1 MQENQTIP
9 FKCPKCQAPIN
20 VNEALYKQI
29 ESENQSRFLAQQR
42 EFEKEVNEKRA
53 QYQSHFKALEQKEE
67 ALKEREREQQAQFDD
82 AVKQASALALQD
94 ERAKIIEEA
103 RKNAFLEQ
111 QKGLELLQKE
121 LDEKSKQVQELHQ
134 KEAEIERLKRENN
147 EAESRLKA
155 ENEKK
160 LNEKLDLEREKIE
173 KALHEKNE
181 LKFKQQEEQL
191 EMLRNELKNAQRKAE
206 LSSQQF
212 QGEVQELA
220 IEEFLKQKFP
230 LDSVEEIKK
239 GQRGGDCIQVVHT
252 REFQNCGKIYY
263 ESKRT
268 KEFQK
273 AWVEKLKS
281 DMREIGADVGVIVSE
296 ALPKEMERMGL
307 FEGVW
312 VCSFEEF
319 KGLSAVLREGV
330 IQVSLAKKSQ
340 ENKGDKVN
348 LLYHYLTS
356 SEFSMQVNA
365 IIEGF
370 EQLRADLES
379 EKRAMARIWKSREK
393 QMEKVFE
400 GTINMYGSIK
410 GIAGNV
416 IGQVKALEL
425 GYDGEELEEDN
436 SRRKYER

>member
-1 MQENQTIP
+1 MQENQIT
-9 FKCPKCQAPIN
+9 CPKCQTLID

-29 ESENQSRFLAQQR
+29 ERENQNKFLAQQR
-42 EFEKEVNEKRA
+42 EFEKEVNAKRA
-53 QYQSHFKALEQKEE
+53 QYQSYFKNLEQKEE
-67 ALKEREREQQAQFDD
+67 ALKEREKEQQAKFDE
-82 AVKQASALALQD
+82 AVKQASVLALQD

-220 IEEFLKQKFP
+220 IEEFLRQKFP
-230 LDSVEEIKK
+230 LDSIEEIKK

-393 QMEKVFE
+393 QIDKVFE

-410 GIAGNV
+410 GIAGNA

-425 GYDGEELEEDN
+425 GYDGEDLE
-436 SRRKYER
+436 

>member
-9 FKCPKCQAPIN
+9 FKCPKCQVVID

-29 ESENQSRFLAQQR
+29 ELENQSRFLAQQK
-42 EFEKEVNEKRA
+42 EFEKEVKEKRA
-53 QYQSHFKALEQKEE
+53 QYQSHFKMLEQKEE
-67 ALKEREREQQAQFDD
+67 VLKEREKEQKAKFDD

-134 KEAEIERLKRENN
+134 KEAEIEKLKRENN

-160 LNEKLDLEREKIE
+160 LNEKLETERERIE

-220 IEEFLKQKFP
+220 IEEFLRQKFP
-230 LDSVEEIKK
+230 LDCIEEIKK

-319 KGLSAVLREGV
+319 KGLSTVLREGV

-370 EQLRADLES
+370 EQLRAELEK
-379 EKRAMARIWKSREK
+379 EKNAMARIWKSREK

-410 GIAGNV
+410 GIMGNT

-425 GYDGEELEEDN
+425 GYDGEDLED
-436 SRRKYER
+436 

>member
-9 FKCPKCQAPIN
+9 FKCPNCQAPIN

-29 ESENQSRFLAQQR
+29 ERENQNKFLAQQK

-53 QYQSHFKALEQKEE
+53 QYLSDFKNLEQKEE
-67 ALKEREREQQAQFDD
+67 ALKVREKEQQAKFDE

-160 LNEKLDLEREKIE
+160 LNEKLEMEREKIE

-220 IEEFLKQKFP
+220 IEEFLRQKFP
-230 LDSVEEIKK
+230 LDSIEEIKK

-281 DMREIGADVGVIVSE
+281 DMREIGADVGIIVSE

-330 IQVSLAKKSQ
+330 IQVGLAKKSQ

-400 GTINMYGSIK
+400 STINMYGSIK
-410 GIAGNV
+410 GIVGNA

-425 GYDGEELEEDN
+425 GYDGEDLED
-436 SRRKYER
+436 

>member
-1 MQENQTIP
+1 MQENQTRP
-9 FKCPKCQAPIN
+9 FICPKCQEPID

-29 ESENQSRFLAQQR
+29 EQENQSRFLAQQKA
-42 EFEKEVNEKRA
+42 FEKEVNEKRA

-67 ALKEREREQQAQFDD
+67 ALKEREREQKAQFDD

-111 QKGLELLQKE
+111 QKSLELLQKE
-121 LDEKSKQVQELHQ
+121 LEEKSKQVQQLHQ

-206 LSSQQF
+206 LSSQQL

-220 IEEFLKQKFP
+220 IEEFLRQKFP
-230 LDSVEEIKK
+230 LDCIEEIKK

-330 IQVSLAKKSQ
+330 IQVGLAKKSQ

-379 EKRAMARIWKSREK
+379 EKRAMARIWK
-393 QMEKVFE
+393 
-400 GTINMYGSIK
+400 
-410 GIAGNV
+410 AGKN
-416 IGQVKALEL
+416 KWKKCLRARLTCMALL
-425 GYDGEELEEDN
+425 RAL
-436 SRRKYER
+436 RVML

>member
-1 MQENQTIP
+1 MQENQ
-9 FKCPKCQAPIN
+9 FKCPNCQAPID

-29 ESENQSRFLAQQR
+29 ESENQSRFLAQQK
-42 EFEKEVNEKRA
+42 EFDKKVDEKRE
-53 QYQSHFKALEQKEE
+53 QYKKYFNELKQKEE
-67 ALKEREREQQAQFDD
+67 ALKEQEEKQKAQFEN
-82 AVKQASALALQD
+82 AVKQASALALQN

-134 KEAEIERLKRENN
+134 KEAEIERLKRENS

-160 LNEKLDLEREKIE
+160 LNEKLDVERERIA

-220 IEEFLKQKFP
+220 IEEFLRQKFP
-230 LDSVEEIKK
+230 LDSIEEIKK

-252 REFQNCGKIYY
+252 REIQNCGKIYY

-273 AWVEKLKS
+273 AWIEKFKG

-330 IQVSLAKKSQ
+330 IKVSLAKKNQ
-340 ENKGDKVN
+340 ENKSDKMS
-348 LLYHYLTS
+348 LLYAYLTS
-356 SEFSMQVNA
+356 RDFALQVEA
-365 IIEGF
+365 IVEGF
-370 EQLRADLES
+370 SKMREDLES
-379 EKRAMARIWKSREK
+379 EKRSMKRIWNAREK
-393 QMEKVFE
+393 QIEIVLDSTTK
-400 GTINMYGSIK
+400 MYGSIK
-410 GIAGNV
+410 GIAGNA
-416 IGQVKALEL
+416 IAQVKALEL
-425 GYDGEELEEDN
+425 GYDGGEDLE
-436 SRRKYER
+436 

>member
-29 ESENQSRFLAQQR
+29 ERENQNKFLAQQKA
-42 EFEKEVNEKRA
+42 FEKEVNEKRA
-53 QYQSHFKALEQKEE
+53 QYQSYFKNLEQKEE
-67 ALKEREREQQAQFDD
+67 ALKERAKEQQAKFDE

-220 IEEFLKQKFP
+220 IEEFLRQKFP
-230 LDSVEEIKK
+230 LDSIEEIKK

-273 AWVEKLKS
+273 AWVEKLKN

-330 IQVSLAKKSQ
+330 IQVNLAKKSQ

-393 QMEKVFE
+393 QIDKVFE

-410 GIAGNV
+410 GIAGNA

-425 GYDGEELEEDN
+425 GYDEGELE
-436 SRRKYER
+436 

>member
-9 FKCPKCQAPIN
+9 FKCPKCQAPID

-29 ESENQSRFLAQQR
+29 ELENQSRFLAQQK
-42 EFEKEVNEKRA
+42 EFEKEVKEKRA
-53 QYQSHFKALEQKEE
+53 QYQSHFKMLEQKEE
-67 ALKEREREQQAQFDD
+67 ALKEREREQKAKFDD

-134 KEAEIERLKRENN
+134 KEAEIERLKRENS

-160 LNEKLDLEREKIE
+160 LNEKLDLERERIE
-173 KALHEKNE
+173 KVLHEKNE

-220 IEEFLKQKFP
+220 IEEFLRQKFP
-230 LDSVEEIKK
+230 LDCIEEIKK

-370 EQLRADLES
+370 EQLRAELEK
-379 EKRAMARIWKSREK
+379 EKNAMARIWKSREK
-393 QMEKVFE
+393 QIEKVFE

-410 GIAGNV
+410 GIMGNT

-425 GYDGEELEEDN
+425 GYDGEDLED
-436 SRRKYER
+436 

>member
-1 MQENQTIP
+1 MQENQTHS
-9 FKCPKCQAPIN
+9 FKCPNCQVVID

-29 ESENQSRFLAQQR
+29 ELENQSRFLAQQK
-42 EFEKEVNEKRA
+42 EFEKEVKEKRA
-53 QYQSHFKALEQKEE
+53 QYQSHFKMLEQKEE
-67 ALKEREREQQAQFDD
+67 ALKEQEREQKAKFDD

-121 LDEKSKQVQELHQ
+121 LDEKSKQIQELHQ

-160 LNEKLDLEREKIE
+160 LNEKLETEREKIE

-220 IEEFLKQKFP
+220 IEEFLRQKFP
-230 LDSVEEIKK
+230 LDCVEEIKK

-296 ALPKEMERMGL
+296 VLPKEMERMGL

-356 SEFSMQVNA
+356 SEFSMQVSA

-370 EQLRADLES
+370 EQLRAELEK
-379 EKRAMARIWKSREK
+379 EKNAMARIWKSREK

-410 GIAGNV
+410 GIMGNV

-425 GYDGEELEEDN
+425 GYDGEDLED
-436 SRRKYER
+436 

>member
-1 MQENQTIP
+1 MQENQTRP
-9 FKCPKCQAPIN
+9 FICPNCQEPID

-29 ESENQSRFLAQQR
+29 EQENQSRFLAQQKA
-42 EFEKEVNEKRA
+42 FEKEVKEKRA

-67 ALKEREREQQAQFDD
+67 ALKEREKEQKAQFDD
-82 AVKQASALALQD
+82 AVKQASVLALQD

-160 LNEKLDLEREKIE
+160 LNEKLETERERIE

-220 IEEFLKQKFP
+220 IEEFLRQKFP
-230 LDSVEEIKK
+230 LDCIEEIKK

-319 KGLSAVLREGV
+319 KGLSVVLREGV

-356 SEFSMQVNA
+356 SEFSMQVSA

-370 EQLRADLES
+370 EQLRAELEK
-379 EKRAMARIWKSREK
+379 EKNAMARIWKSREK

-410 GIAGNV
+410 GIMGNT

-425 GYDGEELEEDN
+425 GYDGEDLED
-436 SRRKYER
+436 

>member
-1 MQENQTIP
+1 MQENQIT
-9 FKCPKCQAPIN
+9 CPKCQTLID
-20 VNEALYKQI
+20 VREALYKQI
-29 ESENQSRFLAQQR
+29 ELENQSRFLVQQKA
-42 EFEKEVNEKRA
+42 FEKEVNEKRA
-53 QYQSHFKALEQKEE
+53 QYQSYFKNLEQKEE
-67 ALKEREREQQAQFDD
+67 ALKEREKEQKAKFDE

-94 ERAKIIEEA
+94 EKAKIIEEA

-121 LDEKSKQVQELHQ
+121 LDEKSKQVQQLHQ

-220 IEEFLKQKFP
+220 IEEFLRQKFP

-296 ALPKEMERMGL
+296 VLPKEMERMGL

-330 IQVSLAKKSQ
+330 IQVGLAKKSQ
-340 ENKGDKVN
+340 ENKGDKMD

-425 GYDGEELEEDN
+425 GYDERELE
-436 SRRKYER
+436 

>member
-1 MQENQTIP
+1 MQENQTRP
-9 FKCPKCQAPIN
+9 FICPKCQEPID

-29 ESENQSRFLAQQR
+29 EQENQNKFLAQQKA
-42 EFEKEVNEKRA
+42 FEKEVNEKRA
-53 QYQSHFKALEQKEE
+53 QYQSYFKNLEQKEE
-67 ALKEREREQQAQFDD
+67 ALKERAKEQQAQFDD
-82 AVKQASALALQD
+82 AVKQANALALQD

-160 LNEKLDLEREKIE
+160 LNEKLDLERERIE

-220 IEEFLKQKFP
+220 IEEFLRQKFP
-230 LDSVEEIKK
+230 LDSIEEIKK

-330 IQVSLAKKSQ
+330 IQVGLAKKSQ

-410 GIAGNV
+410 GIVGNA

-425 GYDGEELEEDN
+425 GYDGEDLED
-436 SRRKYER
+436 

>member
-20 VNEALYKQI
+20 VSEALYKQI
-29 ESENQSRFLAQQR
+29 ERENQNKFLAQQK
-42 EFEKEVNEKRA
+42 EFEKEMNEKRV
-53 QYQSHFKALEQKEE
+53 QYHTHLKMLEQKEE
-67 ALKEREREQQAQFDD
+67 ALKEREKEQQAQFDE

-220 IEEFLKQKFP
+220 IEEFLRQRFP
-230 LDSVEEIKK
+230 LDCIEEIKK

-273 AWVEKLKS
+273 TWVEKLKS

-340 ENKGDKVN
+340 ENKGDKMD

-393 QMEKVFE
+393 QIDKVFE

-425 GYDGEELEEDN
+425 GYDGEDLED
-436 SRRKYER
+436 

>member
-1 MQENQTIP
+1 MQENQTHS
-9 FKCPKCQAPIN
+9 FKCPNCQVVID

-29 ESENQSRFLAQQR
+29 ELENQSRFLAQQK
-42 EFEKEVNEKRA
+42 EFEKEVKEKRA
-53 QYQSHFKALEQKEE
+53 QYQSHFKMLEQKEE
-67 ALKEREREQQAQFDD
+67 ALKEQEREQKAKFDD

-160 LNEKLDLEREKIE
+160 LNEKLDLERERIE

-230 LDSVEEIKK
+230 LDCVEEIKK

-330 IQVSLAKKSQ
+330 IQVGLAKKSQ

-356 SEFSMQVNA
+356 SEFSMQVSA

-370 EQLRADLES
+370 EQLRAELEK
-379 EKRAMARIWKSREK
+379 EKNAMARIWKSREK

-410 GIAGNV
+410 GIMGNA
-416 IGQVKALEL
+416 IGQVKALGL
-425 GYDGEELEEDN
+425 GYDGEDLEE
-436 SRRKYER
+436 

>member
-1 MQENQTIP
+1 MQENQIT
-9 FKCPKCQAPIN
+9 CPKCQTLID
-20 VNEALYKQI
+20 VREALYKQI
-29 ESENQSRFLAQQR
+29 ELENQSRFLAQQK

-53 QYQSHFKALEQKEE
+53 QYQSYFKNLEQKEE
-67 ALKEREREQQAQFDD
+67 ALKERAKEQQAQFDE

-220 IEEFLKQKFP
+220 IEEFLRQKFP

-340 ENKGDKVN
+340 ENKGDKVD
-348 LLYHYLTS
+348 LLYRYLTS

-400 GTINMYGSIK
+400 STINMYGSIK

-425 GYDGEELEEDN
+425 GYDEGDLED
-436 SRRKYER
+436 

>member
-1 MQENQTIP
+1 MQENQTHS
-9 FKCPKCQAPIN
+9 FKCPNCQVVID

-29 ESENQSRFLAQQR
+29 ELENQSRFLAQQK
-42 EFEKEVNEKRA
+42 EFEKEVKEKRA
-53 QYQSHFKALEQKEE
+53 QYQSHFKMLEQKEE
-67 ALKEREREQQAQFDD
+67 ALKEQEREQKTKFDD

-160 LNEKLDLEREKIE
+160 LNEKLEAERERIE

-230 LDSVEEIKK
+230 LDCIEEIKK

-319 KGLSAVLREGV
+319 KGLSVVLREGV

-356 SEFSMQVNA
+356 SEFSMQVSA

-370 EQLRADLES
+370 EQLRAELEK
-379 EKRAMARIWKSREK
+379 EKNAMARIWKSREK

-410 GIAGNV
+410 GIMGNT

-425 GYDGEELEEDN
+425 GYDGEDLED
-436 SRRKYER
+436 

>member
-9 FKCPKCQAPIN
+9 FKCPNCQAPIN
-20 VNEALYKQI
+20 VNEVLYKQI
-29 ESENQSRFLAQQR
+29 ELENQSRFLAQQK

-53 QYQSHFKALEQKEE
+53 QYQSHFKMLEQKEE
-67 ALKEREREQQAQFDD
+67 ALKEQEREQKAKFDD

-160 LNEKLDLEREKIE
+160 LNEKLETEREKIE

-220 IEEFLKQKFP
+220 IEEFLRQKFP
-230 LDSVEEIKK
+230 LDNIEEIKK

-273 AWVEKLKS
+273 AWIEKLKS

-296 ALPKEMERMGL
+296 ALPKEMDRMGL

-330 IQVSLAKKSQ
+330 IQVGLAKKSQ
-340 ENKGDKVN
+340 ENKGDKMD

-356 SEFSMQVNA
+356 SEFFMQVST

-370 EQLRADLES
+370 EQLRADLER
-379 EKRAMARIWKSREK
+379 EKRAMNKIWKSREK
-393 QMEKVFE
+393 QIDKVFE

-410 GIAGNV
+410 GIMGNV

-425 GYDGEELEEDN
+425 GYDGEDLE
-436 SRRKYER
+436 

>member
-9 FKCPKCQAPIN
+9 FICPKCQEPID

-29 ESENQSRFLAQQR
+29 MQENQSRFLAQQKA
-42 EFEKEVNEKRA
+42 FEKEVNEKRV
-53 QYQSHFKALEQKEE
+53 QYQSHFKMLEQKEE
-67 ALKEREREQQAQFDD
+67 ALKEREREQKAQFDE

-160 LNEKLDLEREKIE
+160 LNEKLEMERGRIE

-220 IEEFLKQKFP
+220 IEEFLRQKFP
-230 LDSVEEIKK
+230 LDSIEEIKK

-281 DMREIGADVGVIVSE
+281 DMRENGADVGVIVSE

-330 IQVSLAKKSQ
+330 IQVGLAKKSQ

-379 EKRAMARIWKSREK
+379 EKRAMNRIWKSREK

-410 GIAGNV
+410 GIVGNA

-425 GYDGEELEEDN
+425 WYDGEDLE
-436 SRRKYER
+436 

>member
-1 MQENQTIP
+1 MQENQTHS
-9 FKCPKCQAPIN
+9 FKCPNCQVVID

-29 ESENQSRFLAQQR
+29 ELENQSRFLAQQK
-42 EFEKEVNEKRA
+42 EFEKEVNAKRV
-53 QYQSHFKALEQKEE
+53 QYQSHFKMLEQKEE
-67 ALKEREREQQAQFDD
+67 ALKEQEREQKAKFDD
-82 AVKQASALALQD
+82 AVKQASALVLQD

-160 LNEKLDLEREKIE
+160 LNEKLDLERERIE

-220 IEEFLKQKFP
+220 IEEFLRQKFP
-230 LDSVEEIKK
+230 LDCVEEIKK

-273 AWVEKLKS
+273 AWIEKLKS

-356 SEFSMQVNA
+356 SEFSMQVSA

-370 EQLRADLES
+370 EQLRAELEK
-379 EKRAMARIWKSREK
+379 EKNAMARIWKSREK

-410 GIAGNV
+410 GIMGNA

-425 GYDGEELEEDN
+425 WYDGEDLED
-436 SRRKYER
+436 

>member
-1 MQENQTIP
+1 MQENQTRP
-9 FKCPKCQAPIN
+9 FICPKCQEPID

-29 ESENQSRFLAQQR
+29 EQENQNKFLAQQK

-67 ALKEREREQQAQFDD
+67 TLKEREKEQKAKFDD

-220 IEEFLKQKFP
+220 IEEFLRQKFP
-230 LDSVEEIKK
+230 LDCIEEIKK

-370 EQLRADLES
+370 EQLRVDLES

-393 QMEKVFE
+393 QIEKVFE
-400 GTINMYGSIK
+400 STINMYGSIK
-410 GIAGNV
+410 GIAGNA

-425 GYDGEELEEDN
+425 GYDEEDL
-436 SRRKYER
+436 ED

>member
-1 MQENQTIP
+1 MQENQTRP
-9 FKCPKCQAPIN
+9 FICPKCQEPID

-29 ESENQSRFLAQQR
+29 ERENQSRFLAQQKA
-42 EFEKEVNEKRA
+42 FEKEVNEKRA
-53 QYQSHFKALEQKEE
+53 QYQSDFKNLEQKEE
-67 ALKEREREQQAQFDD
+67 ALKEREKEQKAKFDE
-82 AVKQASALALQD
+82 AVKQASTLALQD
-94 ERAKIIEEA
+94 EKAKIIEEA

-160 LNEKLDLEREKIE
+160 LNEKLETERERIE

-206 LSSQQF
+206 LSSQQL

-220 IEEFLKQKFP
+220 IEEFLRQKFP
-230 LDSVEEIKK
+230 LDSIEEIKK

-379 EKRAMARIWKSREK
+379 EKRAMNRIWKSREK
-393 QMEKVFE
+393 QIDKVFE

-410 GIAGNV
+410 GIAGNA

-425 GYDGEELEEDN
+425 GYDEGI
-436 SRRKYER
+436 

>member
-1 MQENQTIP
+1 MQENQIT
-9 FKCPKCQAPIN
+9 CPKCQTLID
-20 VNEALYKQI
+20 VREALYKQI
-29 ESENQSRFLAQQR
+29 ELENQNKFLAQQKA
-42 EFEKEVNEKRA
+42 FEKEMNEKRV
-53 QYQSHFKALEQKEE
+53 QYQSYFKNLEQKEE
-67 ALKEREREQQAQFDD
+67 ALKEREKEQKAKFDE
-82 AVKQASALALQD
+82 AVKRASALALQD
-94 ERAKIIEEA
+94 EKAKIIEEA

-220 IEEFLKQKFP
+220 IEEFLRQKFP

-330 IQVSLAKKSQ
+330 IQVGLAKKSQ

-393 QMEKVFE
+393 QIDKVFE

-410 GIAGNV
+410 GIAGNA

-425 GYDGEELEEDN
+425 RYDEGELE
-436 SRRKYER
+436 

>member
-1 MQENQTIP
+1 MQENQTRP
-9 FKCPKCQAPIN
+9 FICPNCQEPID

-29 ESENQSRFLAQQR
+29 EQENQTRFLAQQKA
-42 EFEKEVNEKRA
+42 FEKEVKEKRA

-67 ALKEREREQQAQFDD
+67 ALKEREKEQKAQFDD
-82 AVKQASALALQD
+82 AVKQASVLALQD

-160 LNEKLDLEREKIE
+160 LNEKLETEKERIE

-220 IEEFLKQKFP
+220 IEEFLRQKFP
-230 LDSVEEIKK
+230 LDCIEEIKK

-319 KGLSAVLREGV
+319 KGLSVVLREGV

-356 SEFSMQVNA
+356 SEFSMQVST

-370 EQLRADLES
+370 EQLRAELEK
-379 EKRAMARIWKSREK
+379 EKNAMARIWKSREK

-410 GIAGNV
+410 GIMGNT

-425 GYDGEELEEDN
+425 GYDGEDLED
-436 SRRKYER
+436 

>member
-1 MQENQTIP
+1 MQENQTRP
-9 FKCPKCQAPIN
+9 FICPKCQEPID

-29 ESENQSRFLAQQR
+29 ERENQSRFLAQQKA
-42 EFEKEVNEKRA
+42 FEKEVNEKRA
-53 QYQSHFKALEQKEE
+53 QYQSYFKNLEQKEE
-67 ALKEREREQQAQFDD
+67 ALKEREKEQQAKFDE

-94 ERAKIIEEA
+94 EKAKIIEEA

-160 LNEKLDLEREKIE
+160 LNEKLEMEREKIE

-220 IEEFLKQKFP
+220 IEEFLRQKFP
-230 LDSVEEIKK
+230 LDCIEEIKK

-281 DMREIGADVGVIVSE
+281 DMREIGADMGVIVSE

-330 IQVSLAKKSQ
+330 IQVGLAKKSQ
-340 ENKGDKVN
+340 ENKGDKMD

-393 QMEKVFE
+393 QIDKVFE

-410 GIAGNV
+410 GIAGNT

-425 GYDGEELEEDN
+425 GYDGEDLED
-436 SRRKYER
+436 

>member
-9 FKCPKCQAPIN
+9 FKCPNCQAPID
-20 VNEALYKQI
+20 VNEVLYKQI
-29 ESENQSRFLAQQR
+29 ELENQSRFLAQQK

-53 QYQSHFKALEQKEE
+53 QYQSHFKMLEQKEE
-67 ALKEREREQQAQFDD
+67 ALKEQEREQKAKFDD

-160 LNEKLDLEREKIE
+160 LNEKLETEREKIE

-220 IEEFLKQKFP
+220 IEEFLRQKFP
-230 LDSVEEIKK
+230 LDNIEEIKK

-273 AWVEKLKS
+273 AWIEKLKS

-296 ALPKEMERMGL
+296 ALPKEMDRMGL

-330 IQVSLAKKSQ
+330 IQVGLAKKSQ
-340 ENKGDKVN
+340 ENKGDKMD

-356 SEFSMQVNA
+356 SEFFMQVSA

-370 EQLRADLES
+370 EQLRADLER
-379 EKRAMARIWKSREK
+379 EKRAMNKIWKSREK
-393 QMEKVFE
+393 QIDKVFE

-410 GIAGNV
+410 GIMGNV

-425 GYDGEELEEDN
+425 GYDGEDLE
-436 SRRKYER
+436 

>member
-1 MQENQTIP
+1 MQENQTHS
-9 FKCPKCQAPIN
+9 FKCPNCQVVID

-29 ESENQSRFLAQQR
+29 ELENQSRFLAQQK
-42 EFEKEVNEKRA
+42 EFEKEVKEKRA
-53 QYQSHFKALEQKEE
+53 QYQSHFKMLEQKEE
-67 ALKEREREQQAQFDD
+67 ALKEREKEQKVKFDD
-82 AVKQASALALQD
+82 AVKQASTLALQD

-160 LNEKLDLEREKIE
+160 LNEKLETERERIE

-220 IEEFLKQKFP
+220 IEEFLRQKFP
-230 LDSVEEIKK
+230 LDCIEEIKK

-273 AWVEKLKS
+273 AWIEKLKS

-356 SEFSMQVNA
+356 SEFSMQVSA

-370 EQLRADLES
+370 EQLRAELEK
-379 EKRAMARIWKSREK
+379 EKNAMARIWKSREK

-410 GIAGNV
+410 GIMGNT

-425 GYDGEELEEDN
+425 GYDGEDLED
-436 SRRKYER
+436 

>member
-1 MQENQTIP
+1 MQENQTRP
-9 FKCPKCQAPIN
+9 FICPNCQVPID

-29 ESENQSRFLAQQR
+29 EQENQSRFLAQQKA
-42 EFEKEVNEKRA
+42 FEKEMNEKRA
-53 QYQSHFKALEQKEE
+53 QYQSHSKALKQKEE
-67 ALKEREREQQAQFDD
+67 ALKEREREQKAQFDD

-121 LDEKSKQVQELHQ
+121 LDEKSKQVQQLHQ

-160 LNEKLDLEREKIE
+160 LNEKLDLERERIE

-319 KGLSAVLREGV
+319 KGLSTVLREGV

-340 ENKGDKVN
+340 ENKGDKVD

-410 GIAGNV
+410 GIVGNT

-425 GYDGEELEEDN
+425 GYDEEDL
-436 SRRKYER
+436 ED

>member
-9 FKCPKCQAPIN
+9 FICPKCQEPIN

-29 ESENQSRFLAQQR
+29 EQENQSRFLAQQKA
-42 EFEKEVNEKRA
+42 FEKEVNEKRA
-53 QYQSHFKALEQKEE
+53 QYQSHFKMLEQKEE
-67 ALKEREREQQAQFDD
+67 ALKEREREQKAQFDD

-121 LDEKSKQVQELHQ
+121 LEEKSKQVQQLHQ

-160 LNEKLDLEREKIE
+160 LNEKLETEREKIE
-173 KALHEKNE
+173 KALHERNE

-220 IEEFLKQKFP
+220 IEEFLRQKFP
-230 LDSVEEIKK
+230 LDCIEEIKK
-239 GQRGGDCIQVVHT
+239 GQKGGDCIQVVHI

-319 KGLSAVLREGV
+319 KALSAVLREGV
-330 IQVSLAKKSQ
+330 IQVGLAKKSQ
-340 ENKGDKVN
+340 ENKGDKVD

-370 EQLRADLES
+370 EQLRADLER
-379 EKRAMARIWKSREK
+379 EKRAMNKIWKSREK

-410 GIAGNV
+410 GIVGNA

-425 GYDGEELEEDN
+425 WYDGEDLED
-436 SRRKYER
+436 

>member
-9 FKCPKCQAPIN
+9 FICPKCQEPID

-29 ESENQSRFLAQQR
+29 EQENQSRFLAQQKA
-42 EFEKEVNEKRA
+42 FEKEVNEKRA
-53 QYQSHFKALEQKEE
+53 QYQSHFKMLEQKEE
-67 ALKEREREQQAQFDD
+67 ALKEREREQKAQFDD
-82 AVKQASALALQD
+82 AVRQASALALQD

-121 LDEKSKQVQELHQ
+121 LDEKSKQVQQLHQ

-160 LNEKLDLEREKIE
+160 LNEKLETERGRIE

-206 LSSQQF
+206 LSSQQL

-220 IEEFLKQKFP
+220 IEEFLRQKFP
-230 LDSVEEIKK
+230 LDCIEEIKK

-370 EQLRADLES
+370 EQLRAELEK
-379 EKRAMARIWKSREK
+379 EKNAMARIWKSREK
-393 QMEKVFE
+393 QIEKVFE

-410 GIAGNV
+410 GIMGNA
-416 IGQVKALEL
+416 IGQVKALKL
-425 GYDGEELEEDN
+425 GYDGEDLE
-436 SRRKYER
+436 

>member
-1 MQENQTIP
+1 MQENQTRP
-9 FKCPKCQAPIN
+9 FICPKCQEPIN

-29 ESENQSRFLAQQR
+29 ERENQNKFLAQQKA
-42 EFEKEVNEKRA
+42 FEKEVNEKRA
-53 QYQSHFKALEQKEE
+53 QYLSYFKNLEQKEE
-67 ALKEREREQQAQFDD
+67 ALKEREKEQKAKFDE

-220 IEEFLKQKFP
+220 IEEFLRQKFP

-330 IQVSLAKKSQ
+330 IQVGLAKKSQ

-393 QMEKVFE
+393 QIDKVFE

-410 GIAGNV
+410 GIAGNA

-425 GYDGEELEEDN
+425 GYDGEDLED
-436 SRRKYER
+436 

>member
-1 MQENQTIP
+1 MQENQTRP
-9 FKCPKCQAPIN
+9 FICPKCQEPIN
-20 VNEALYKQI
+20 VNEVLYKQI
-29 ESENQSRFLAQQR
+29 ELENQNKFLAQQK

-53 QYQSHFKALEQKEE
+53 QYQSYFKNLEQKEE
-67 ALKEREREQQAQFDD
+67 ALKEREREQKAQFDD

-94 ERAKIIEEA
+94 EKAKIIEEA

-160 LNEKLDLEREKIE
+160 LNEKLEMEREKIE

-206 LSSQQF
+206 LSSQQL

-220 IEEFLKQKFP
+220 IEEFLRQKFP
-230 LDSVEEIKK
+230 LDCIEEIKK

-340 ENKGDKVN
+340 ENKGDKVD

-393 QMEKVFE
+393 QIDKVFE

-425 GYDGEELEEDN
+425 GYDEEDL
-436 SRRKYER
+436 E

>member
-1 MQENQTIP
+1 MQENQTHS
-9 FKCPKCQAPIN
+9 FKCPNCQVVID

-29 ESENQSRFLAQQR
+29 ELENQSRFLAQQK
-42 EFEKEVNEKRA
+42 EFEKEVKEKRA
-53 QYQSHFKALEQKEE
+53 QYQSHFKMLEQKEE
-67 ALKEREREQQAQFDD
+67 ALKEQEREQKAKFDD

-160 LNEKLDLEREKIE
+160 LNEKLETERERIE

-220 IEEFLKQKFP
+220 IEEFLRQKFP
-230 LDSVEEIKK
+230 LDCIEEIKK

-273 AWVEKLKS
+273 AWIEKLKS

-356 SEFSMQVNA
+356 SEFSMQVSA

-370 EQLRADLES
+370 EQLRAELEK
-379 EKRAMARIWKSREK
+379 EKNAMARIWKSREK

-410 GIAGNV
+410 GIMGNT

-425 GYDGEELEEDN
+425 GYDGEDLED
-436 SRRKYER
+436 

>member
-1 MQENQTIP
+1 MQENQTRP
-9 FKCPKCQAPIN
+9 FICPKCQEPIN

-29 ESENQSRFLAQQR
+29 EQENQNKFLAQQKA
-42 EFEKEVNEKRA
+42 FEKEVNEKRA
-53 QYQSHFKALEQKEE
+53 QYQSYFKNLEQKEE
-67 ALKEREREQQAQFDD
+67 ALKERAKEQQAQFDD

-206 LSSQQF
+206 LSSQQL

-220 IEEFLKQKFP
+220 IEEFLRQKFP

-330 IQVSLAKKSQ
+330 IQVGLAKKSQ

-393 QMEKVFE
+393 QIDKVFE

-410 GIAGNV
+410 GIAGNA

-425 GYDGEELEEDN
+425 GYDGEDLED
-436 SRRKYER
+436 

>member
-1 MQENQTIP
+1 MQENQTRP
-9 FKCPKCQAPIN
+9 FICPKCQEPID

-29 ESENQSRFLAQQR
+29 EQENQNKFLAQQKA
-42 EFEKEVNEKRA
+42 FEKEVNEKRA
-53 QYQSHFKALEQKEE
+53 QYQSYFKNLEQKEE
-67 ALKEREREQQAQFDD
+67 ALKEREREQKAQFDD

-94 ERAKIIEEA
+94 EKAKIIEEA

-160 LNEKLDLEREKIE
+160 LNEKLEMEREKIE

-206 LSSQQF
+206 LSSQQL

-220 IEEFLKQKFP
+220 IEEFLRQKFP
-230 LDSVEEIKK
+230 LDCIEEIKK

-330 IQVSLAKKSQ
+330 IQVGLAKKSQ
-340 ENKGDKVN
+340 ENKGDKMD

-393 QMEKVFE
+393 QIDKVFE

-410 GIAGNV
+410 GIAGNA

-425 GYDGEELEEDN
+425 GYDGEDLED
-436 SRRKYER
+436 

>member
-1 MQENQTIP
+1 MQENQTRP
-9 FKCPKCQAPIN
+9 FICPNCQEPID

-29 ESENQSRFLAQQR
+29 EQENQSRFLAQQKA
-42 EFEKEVNEKRA
+42 FEKEVNEKRA

-67 ALKEREREQQAQFDD
+67 ALKEREREQKAQFDD

-121 LDEKSKQVQELHQ
+121 LEEKSKQVQQLHQ

-160 LNEKLDLEREKIE
+160 LNEKLEMEREKIE

-206 LSSQQF
+206 LSSQQL

-230 LDSVEEIKK
+230 LDCIEEIKK

-296 ALPKEMERMGL
+296 GLPKERGRRGL

-312 VCSFEEF
+312 VGSFEEV
-319 KGLSAVLREGV
+319 KG
-330 IQVSLAKKSQ
+330 VSTVVR
-340 ENKGDKVN
+340 G
-348 LLYHYLTS
+348 
-356 SEFSMQVNA
+356 
-365 IIEGF
+365 G
-370 EQLRADLES
+370 
-379 EKRAMARIWKSREK
+379 
-393 QMEKVFE
+393 
-400 GTINMYGSIK
+400 
-410 GIAGNV
+410 
-416 IGQVKALEL
+416 
-425 GYDGEELEEDN
+425 
-436 SRRKYER
+436 

>member
-20 VNEALYKQI
+20 VSEVLYKQI
-29 ESENQSRFLAQQR
+29 ERENQNKFLAQQKA
-42 EFEKEVNEKRA
+42 FEKEVNEKRV
-53 QYQSHFKALEQKEE
+53 QYQSYFKNLEQKEE
-67 ALKEREREQQAQFDD
+67 ALKERAKEQQAQFDD

-220 IEEFLKQKFP
+220 IEEFLRQKFP

-273 AWVEKLKS
+273 AWVEKLKN

-340 ENKGDKVN
+340 ENKGDKVD

-400 GTINMYGSIK
+400 STINMYGSIK

-425 GYDGEELEEDN
+425 GYDEGDLED
-436 SRRKYER
+436 

>member
-1 MQENQTIP
+1 MQENQTRP
-9 FKCPKCQAPIN
+9 FICPKCQEPID

-29 ESENQSRFLAQQR
+29 ERENQSRFLAQQKA
-42 EFEKEVNEKRA
+42 FEKEVNEKRA

-67 ALKEREREQQAQFDD
+67 ALKVREREQKAQFDE

-94 ERAKIIEEA
+94 EKAKIIEEA

-220 IEEFLKQKFP
+220 IEEFLRQKFP

-330 IQVSLAKKSQ
+330 IQVGLAKKSQ
-340 ENKGDKVN
+340 ENKGDKMD

-393 QMEKVFE
+393 QIDKVFE

-410 GIAGNV
+410 GIAGNA

-425 GYDGEELEEDN
+425 GYDGEDLE
-436 SRRKYER
+436 